1 MQIADGYNYLSKMNI
16 LHRDL
21 KPSNI
26 FRKGDMWK
34 IGDFGFS
41 VVCNQEYLV
50 DKINVGTPLYMPP

>member
-1 MQIADGYNYLSKMNI
+1 MNI

-26 FRKGDMWK
+26 FRKGDTWK

-41 VVCNQEYLV
+41 VVCNNEYLV